1 MILIKIVTHFLFC
14 VFREVA
20 RREQLECRYK
30 LPRILFGSSFIR
42 AFHHHLF
49 VFSDIYL
56 VFFIPFSVYL
66 HSYKILVANDFSS
79 YYNLN
84 DLLLLIDA
92 PNEKF
97 VLVFFT
103 MKIRINFTCMK
114 L

>member
-1 MILIKIVTHFLFC
+1 MNLIRIVTHFLSC
-14 VFREVA
+14 VFREIA

-30 LPRILFGSSFIR
+30 LLRILFRSFFIKP
-42 AFHHHLF
+42 FHHHLF

-56 VFFIPFSVYL
+56 AFFIPFSVYL
-66 HSYKILVANDFSS
+66 HSCKIPVANDFSS

-97 VLVFFT
+97 ALVFFYH
-103 MKIRINFTCMK
+103 KNSY
-114 L
+114 